1 VIATFLV
8 AATATSSFFLSFLLV
23 SMDAKSPSNNLRPI
37 AGGNST
43 PRKLSELMTAF
54 GASPSPTSSSSL
66 RKQIQSRAEVNN
78 MAASNITAGNTI
90 PPPSPAP
97 AQTASVADRKEESHS
112 DDELH
117 SGDVIHGTVL
127 GPRRLRRIC
136 N

>member
-1 VIATFLV
+1 
-8 AATATSSFFLSFLLV
+8 
-23 SMDAKSPSNNLRPI
+23 MDAKSPPNNLRPI

-66 RKQIQSRAEVNN
+66 RKQMQSRTKPNN
-78 MAASNITAGNTI
+78 MAASEVMAGSAI
-90 PPPSPAP
+90 SQPAPAP
-97 AQTASVADRKEESHS
+97 AQTASVDDLKEESHS

-127 GPRRLRRIC
+127 VLLRRRIC

>member
-1 VIATFLV
+1 
-8 AATATSSFFLSFLLV
+8 
-23 SMDAKSPSNNLRPI
+23 MDPNIKSPPNNLRPI

-43 PRKLSELMTAF
+43 PRKLSDLLTAF

-90 PPPSPAP
+90 IPPPSPAP
-97 AQTASVADRKEESHS
+97 AQTANVADRKEEPHS

-117 SGDVIHGTVL
+117 SGDMIHGTFL
-127 GPRRLRRIC
+127 T
-136 N
+136 